1 MCKKTILPL
10 AALFLTTLAIGQNDI
25 ENVVVET
32 YYVSNANDATD
43 TIGGGLV
50 AGSRT
55 YRVFLD
61 LCDSCALRSIYGDV
75 NHVLEIA
82 STALFFNNRDRGE
95 TYGHVIPN
103 NRLDENTVAL
113 DSWLAMG
120 AASNQKFGVLK
131 SEDPDGTILDA
142 NDGGS
147 AQNGPLLVNA
157 DPDAGIPLTQQDGLV
172 PLGGGSALPPGFNAT
187 GTTPDSIFSDSIAGA
202 VFSSNDTRISCTTPG
217 VKGPTVENKILIAQ
231 LTTAG
236 ELSFCLNIEV
246 ERADGTIIK
255 YVCGD
260 SVVMPDETVNGL
272 LVYPPECG
280 CTDPNFLEYD
290 PNAGCDDGSCLTTI
304 LFGCLDT
311 LACNF
316 DPAAN
321 FNIPQLCCYGPDS
334 CNGLDPNILCP
345 GLGFDD
351 EQRIVEW
358 QLYPNPASDVLTI
371 RAQGLSGQAKL
382 VVLDALGRSVLEST
396 VTPNGGEGRTDLA
409 IDRLAR
415 GPYLLRME
423 TEGAVWLR
431 TFIAQ

>member
-1 MCKKTILPL
+1 MCKRTILPL
-10 AALFLTTLAIGQNDI
+10 AAWFLTTLAIGQNDI

-255 YVCGD
+255 YV
-260 SVVMPDETVNGL
+260 
-272 LVYPPECG
+272 
-280 CTDPNFLEYD
+280 
-290 PNAGCDDGSCLTTI
+290 
-304 LFGCLDT
+304 
-311 LACNF
+311 
-316 DPAAN
+316 
-321 FNIPQLCCYGPDS
+321 
-334 CNGLDPNILCP
+334 P

-358 QLYPNPASDVLTI
+358 QLYPNPASAVLTI